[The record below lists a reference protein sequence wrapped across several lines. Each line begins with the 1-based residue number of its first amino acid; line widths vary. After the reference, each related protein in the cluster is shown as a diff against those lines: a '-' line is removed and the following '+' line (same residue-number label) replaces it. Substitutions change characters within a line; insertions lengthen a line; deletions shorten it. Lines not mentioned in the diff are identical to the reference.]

1 MTDTKRNVILPLV
14 HANLLLKT
22 SHEIG
27 TESKLAV
34 DKALTDARYAEKVA
48 EKRLARGR
56 SHGDFS
62 RAANA
67 GLEGLQGSVEH
78 LEDGGAV
85 TAVLAAAKM
94 ETALHRE
101 RVESAQV
108 ESQSRLQGRASR
120 LGQTTE
126 PEPEPQP
133 VVALAAKSGSS
144 LYEQKK
150 SPRSNPF
157 DGARSS
163 TSKMADVGH
172 SAMALQGWEPAT
184 KIKDAA
190 VTEAAARLRQRLAE
204 LKAKAAAVPPAELA
218 FEQGTKLAEL
228 ERQASFDT
236 ARTASP
242 ESRTLSGGAV
252 QPAAPSAGGDA
263 AGTDEHNGEGDGGGL
278 ERLTS
283 VATEFSDDAYE
294 GSMLEQASFA
304 SMSTT
309 SDVADVTELGG
320 FRDEVPQNDQ
330 GDTAV
335 EDLDEGGGGGG
346 SAAAKEEAAPPKS

>member
-1 MTDTKRNVILPLV
+1 V
-14 HANLLLKT
+14 H
-22 SHEIG
+22 G
-27 TESKLAV
+27 RQ
-34 DKALTDARYAEKVA
+34 LT
-48 EKRLARGR
+48 
-56 SHGDFS
+56 S
-62 RAANA
+62 RAVVPYAA
-67 GLEGLQGSVEH
+67 GCPALCREQV
-78 LEDGGAV
+78 AV
-85 TAVLAAAKM
+85 TQAALVAVVVRDA
-94 ETALHRE
+94 
-101 RVESAQV
+101 V
-108 ESQSRLQGRASR
+108 GRAP
-120 LGQTTE
+120 L
-126 PEPEPQP
+126 
-133 VVALAAKSGSS
+133 ALA
-144 LYEQKK
+144 
-150 SPRSNPF
+150 
-157 DGARSS
+157 
-163 TSKMADVGH
+163 
-172 SAMALQGWEPAT
+172 
-184 KIKDAA
+184 AA

-236 ARTASP
+236 ARTAPP

-252 QPAAPSAGGDA
+252 QPAAPSPGGDA
-263 AGTDEHNGEGDGGGL
+263 AGTDGHNGEGDGGGL